1 MHIFR
6 QIIRG
11 SCNILCSVVSALL
24 LDTIPHWHQCWSVL
38 ILVWKILLTAHHRH
52 LKCIRKLHKLNY
64 TGVLVWSHMKSEL
77 LLLKIGRLHLLNAS
91 YSKPVNSKLSRLYNQ
106 TKQYWGGASGCLWTL
121 LAQTFHM
128 SSSKNLFIL
137 LKRIFLELLLYMKQ
151 HS

>member
-24 LDTIPHWHQCWSVL
+24 LDTIPHWHQCSSVL

-106 TKQYWGGASGCLWTL
+106 TKQYWGGKRLSVDFTSTNISHVKQQKFVYSAK
-121 LAQTFHM
+121 
-128 SSSKNLFIL
+128 KNIPW
-137 LKRIFLELLLYMKQ
+137 ITIVYETA
-151 HS
+151 